1 MQQSLFDTIRIKGEE
16 AGREIKRLKAEQEQ
30 LEVELTKEKDK
41 VWRHLKT
48 VNETL
53 RVIQLE
59 AESKREEADI
69 DRVLKKMYAM
79 GAFLNIYHEMDQWLK
94 QKATEIEM
102 PWVRRG
108 RQLVYAVPLDASRKI
123 VRRLKPKVF
132 KILYAAR
139 FNLPYTEMTKFDMP
153 YRKKEIYMEDL
164 SMEKICIFLHRKLPV
179 VCVQNLVAAYLY
191 TPCVREPHFLSL
203 RQTLKKHIRFLY

>member
-16 AGREIKRLKAEQEQ
+16 TGREIKRLKAEQEQ

-94 QKATEIEM
+94 QKATDIEM
-102 PWVRRG
+102 PWVRWG

-139 FNLPYTEMTKFDMP
+139 SELSTHVAVTSSTQTV
-153 YRKKEIYMEDL
+153 KK
-164 SMEKICIFLHRKLPV
+164 
-179 VCVQNLVAAYLY
+179 LVASIA
-191 TPCVREPHFLSL
+191 
-203 RQTLKKHIRFLY
+203 